1 MSPEADVLEMK
12 GVFEQLAE
20 LLLPRGTDTAC
31 AHAIFNEFRTD
42 GENGKPLFTRNRAFE
57 LLKGLAR
64 RVDGFEKDNA
74 KRRLAA
80 LRKVKAD
87 NALEQ
92 SQATY
97 RVLEARLAALEALY
111 ERIDPEH
118 ASQFMA
124 AYKSQARGQGEGSP

>member
-12 GVFEQLAE
+12 SLFEQLAE

-31 AHAIFNEFRTD
+31 AHAIYNEFKTD
-42 GENGKPLFTRNRAFE
+42 GENGKPLFSRNRAYE

-74 KRRLAA
+74 KQRVAA
-80 LRKVKAD
+80 LRKKEDAH
-87 NALEQ
+87 ALEQ
-92 SQATY
+92 SQANY
-97 RVLEARLAALEALY
+97 RLLEARIASLEALY

-118 ASQFMA
+118 VGEQVA
-124 AYKSQARGQGEGSP
+124 AFRSQARG